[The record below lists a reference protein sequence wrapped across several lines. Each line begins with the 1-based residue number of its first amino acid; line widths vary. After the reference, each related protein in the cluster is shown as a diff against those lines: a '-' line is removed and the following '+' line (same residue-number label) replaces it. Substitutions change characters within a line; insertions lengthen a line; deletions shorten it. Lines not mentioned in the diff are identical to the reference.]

1 MNFSE
6 ENNKKIIEYLRHV
19 ANLIENK
26 EINERTLQ
34 SAGEFYMKGLFMN
47 EIEKV
52 DCTIEEKDMVKFLIL
67 GWYIYN
73 FIIEK

>member
-6 ENNKKIIEYLRHV
+6 ENNKKIIDYLRHV

-26 EINERTLQ
+26 EINEKTLQ
-34 SAGEFYMKGLFMN
+34 SAGEFYMKDLFMN